1 MSLPCLSSLTL
12 NCYDAL
18 DETGSVYRII
28 FNLPILR
35 YNKLSLFIYEPYI
48 PLSIATSEQFTHIEY
63 LVIDHSCTLGE
74 LVTILSYTPQLR
86 RLTCEQV
93 TESNENIIREA
104 LHTISSL
111 TNISIARCD
120 AEFDEL
126 KFLITRVSPQLQVL
140 RVTGTNDVTYLDA
153 DQWERMISQD
163 LLHLRIFELRY
174 EESIDDDMEV
184 TPYHER
190 IHLFNSS
197 FWMKRKCCFR
207 LYIDTNFSMDNILV
221 YSVSSCR

>member
-1 MSLPCLSSLTL
+1 MSLPRLSSLTL
-12 NCYDAL
+12 NCVGDP
-18 DETGSVYRII
+18 DEIGSVYRII

-35 YNKLSLFIYEPYI
+35 YNKLSLFIYEPDI

-93 TESNENIIREA
+93 TESNGNIIREA

-120 AEFDEL
+120 AEFDDL
-126 KFLITRVSPQLQVL
+126 KFLITRVSPQLQLL
-140 RVTGTNDVTYLDA
+140 RITSTIDVTYLDA
-153 DQWERMISQD
+153 DQWERIISRH
-163 LLHLRIFELRY
+163 LLHLRVFELRF
-174 EESIDDDMEV
+174 EETIDDDMEV
-184 TPYHER
+184 TLYHER

-197 FWMKRKCCFR
+197 FWIKRKRFFR
-207 LYIDTNFSMDNILV
+207 LYIDTNFWMQNILV